1 MWSNTT
7 QFWFLPFWAHYLYT
21 LSLNSLL
28 TICLN
33 QITEWV
39 CFAKSSTKIFPLH
52 CHIFEWFYI
61 LLKSKREQRIQDVT
75 FHQKRTFL
83 KPTYIKVLLI
93 KRFHLS
99 SQGIWQNV
107 LKTRFV
113 KTFKRFHKTSFTI
126 TRNSFHLVKLSSTSF
141 PPCDSG
147 PHFLGQKKQWQYK
160 K

>member
-1 MWSNTT
+1 MIAVLCWKKSK
-7 QFWFLPFWAHYLYT
+7 LK

-28 TICLN
+28 TICFN

-39 CFAKSSTKIFPLH
+39 CFGKSSTKIFPLH

-75 FHQKRTFL
+75 FHQKRTFSKL
-83 KPTYIKVLLI
+83 TYIKVLLI

-113 KTFKRFHKTSFTI
+113 KPFKRLQKNRRFHKTSFTI

-147 PHFLGQKKQWQYK
+147 PHFLDKKTLTI
-160 K
+160 